1 MQLFTSA
8 KNDLSNLGVG
18 DKLYSKAL
26 DVNAEVLEC
35 RILLGTAH
43 YRLKFY
49 KQKVKYE
56 KIISPTG
63 LRIAGFSMLQK
74 AE

>member
-1 MQLFTSA
+1 MHLFRSA
-8 KNDLSNLGVG
+8 KNDLCNLEVG

-35 RILLGTAH
+35 RTLLGTAH
-43 YRLKFY
+43 YRLKFF
-49 KQKVKYE
+49 KHKVKYE
-56 KIISPTG
+56 KIISPEG
-63 LRIAGFSMLQK
+63 LRIAGFSMFQK